1 MMLIECTWDTGVG
14 IHTAVLMAGS
24 KKTAASRVR
33 RIYGVPGDTNIKSV
47 IVKENIYYSVR
58 YHLEGAYG

>member
-1 MMLIECTWDTGVG
+1 MLIECTWDTGVG

-33 RIYGVPGDTNIKSV
+33 KLYDVPKDTSIKSTSV
-47 IVKENIYYSVR
+47 EGNIYYSVR
-58 YHLEGAYG
+58 YHLEGPYG